1 MILPHLPSRRALA
14 FGLRLLSAVAAV
26 CVAQDPATADVPAA
40 GTVAQADLIEIYAR
54 ALDANPRYQA
64 AVAGFRE
71 AAEAKPQALAKLLPQ
86 IGASGNLD
94 EIEQAISGQ
103 YFVGVPGVGNG
114 QGINTN
120 RRDQFYSVGYQV
132 GLSQVLFDWGLFK
145 AYDEAELKV
154 AAAGIQVYQAL
165 DALRLETADSYFA
178 VLAAQDGLRFA
189 TAEKDAIAQLLEQ
202 TKTKYESGLVTEVDV
217 KQAQADFDLANAD
230 LIQAR
235 NQLEVSLT
243 RLQLLSGGRRYLR
256 VRALSDR
263 YRPDPPDP
271 DRMQVWVDKAATQNL
286 ALQEKRYELQIA
298 QKELERAHAA
308 RLPTLDLNAQRY
320 YSYADGGVSR
330 GIAAGDNHELDE
342 RAYLLLKL
350 PIFSGGAVTS
360 AIRAAV
366 AAVDRAQMEAQAA
379 RDDATRQTQV
389 AFLNASAGLSRI
401 EALRQALSSA
411 IAAED
416 AARTG
421 YDVGTRTY
429 TDVLL
434 AVRSR
439 YQAERNYA
447 QARYDYLLN
456 FLRLKQA
463 SGTLNHA
470 DLLAVNKW
478 LQ

>member
-1 MILPHLPSRRALA
+1 MTLLPPLPRCLFALGFA
-14 FGLRLLSAVAAV
+14 LCTAVPALCA
-26 CVAQDPATADVPAA
+26 AQDSAPAGAA
-40 GTVAQADLIEIYAR
+40 GVVAQANLIEIYTR
-54 ALDANPRYQA
+54 ALDANPSYRA
-64 AVAGFRE
+64 AVAAFRE

-132 GLSQVLFDWGLFK
+132 GVSQVLFDWGLFK
-145 AYDEAELKV
+145 AYDEAELQV
-154 AAAGIQVYQAL
+154 AAAGIRMYQAL
-165 DALRLETADSYFA
+165 DGLRLETARSYFD

-235 NQLEVSLT
+235 NLMEVSLT
-243 RLQLLSGGRRYLR
+243 RLQLLSGGRRYLH
-256 VRALSDR
+256 VRGLAAQ
-263 YRPDPPDP
+263 YRPEPPDP
-271 DRMQVWVDKAATQNL
+271 DRMQVWVDKANTQNL
-286 ALQEKRYELQIA
+286 ALQEKRYQTRIA
-298 QKELERAHAA
+298 QKELERARAV
-308 RLPTLDLNAQRY
+308 RLPTLDLNAQRF

-366 AAVDRAQMEAQAA
+366 AGVDRAQMEEQAA
-379 RDDATRQTQV
+379 RDDATRDTQV
-389 AFLNASAGLSRI
+389 AFLNAIAGLSRI
-401 EALRQALSSA
+401 EALKQALSSA

-439 YQAERNYA
+439 YQAERDYA

-456 FLRLKQA
+456 FLKLKQA

-470 DLLAVNKW
+470 DMLAVNKW